1 MATGV
6 EKRQFNSTLTL
17 DDALFFIS
25 LVISNA
31 RKWRNDDNKDVV
43 QAIKELAISLEVR
56 ES

>member
-6 EKRQFNSTLTL
+6 EKRQFNSTLALL

-31 RKWRNDDNKDVV
+31 LKWRNADNKDVV
-43 QAIKELAISLEVR
+43 QAVKELAILEVR